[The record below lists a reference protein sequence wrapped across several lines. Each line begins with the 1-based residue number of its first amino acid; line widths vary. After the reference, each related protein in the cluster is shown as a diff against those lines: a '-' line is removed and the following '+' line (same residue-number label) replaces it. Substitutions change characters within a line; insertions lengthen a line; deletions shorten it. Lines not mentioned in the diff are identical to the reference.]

1 MGITNFVYNLIE
13 NIITLANKYFNL
25 AFLMCLF
32 ITWKQYGIKLYLYS
46 NLFDICLAY
55 GYIVI

>member
-32 ITWKQYGIKLYLYS
+32 IT
-46 NLFDICLAY
+46 
-55 GYIVI
+55 